1 MYGLNEIVAMN
12 AFPESCHKKRVS
24 SEHLSGYNRF
34 ARWWARDFLDDSLSQ
49 ITDWEWEARQQK
61 ELEVHIDANNQHEG
75 E

>member
-34 ARWWARDFLDDSLSQ
+34 ARWWAMDFLDNTPRQ
-49 ITDWEWEARQQK
+49 ITDMECEARQQK
-61 ELEVHIDANNQHEG
+61 DREHESTSN